1 MFSSPT
7 CAVVHGRIS
16 FALVAEQ
23 HSAARIDC
31 ISFSFHQ
38 RMTLSSF
45 ILASVNSAAV
55 NVDGQRSPQDPEFNT
70 AGWISRSEIAGSFGA
85 VLFLENSVEAP

>member
-1 MFSSPT
+1 MFSSST
-7 CAVVHGRIS
+7 CVVVHGRIS
-16 FALVAEQ
+16 SVLVAEQ
-23 HSAARIDC
+23 YSAACVDC

-70 AGWISRSEIAGSFGA
+70 FGWISRSETAGSFGA